1 MNRQSQKSIL
11 FVCIGNICRSPYAEA
26 LFRQEIGDGVVVE
39 SAGLFASSG
48 LPADAGMSE
57 IAQKNGLDLSRHRAR
72 HVRDLDL
79 GRYNRIVALTS
90 EIARTLVDEYGVD
103 THRVTALE
111 VVDPFGASGDLYG
124 RSAAAIHEAVTRLA
138 TDW

>member
-1 MNRQSQKSIL
+1 MNHQSQKSVL

-26 LFRQEIGDGVVVE
+26 LFRREVGDDVIVE
-39 SAGLFASSG
+39 SAGLVASSG
-48 LPADAGMSE
+48 LPADEGMTE
-57 IAQKNGLDLSRHRAR
+57 VAEKNGLDLTRHRAR

-79 GRYNRIVALTS
+79 ERYDLIVALTN

-111 VVDPFGASGDLYG
+111 VVDPFGASGDLYR